1 MNKKKNAMSKL
12 EKNLV
17 FLAQR
22 NATATVDINK
32 ALVKRQATVDRNIV
46 NSMTKMIVDVANESG
61 IKKKKIKK
69 IVKSSKINKASEAV
83 SKSSVKELNKGLDK
97 VADKMSIPDDQ
108 LKDIGLKK
116 PIRKSINGIDEKLG
130 KITKLKDI
138 DKLSSK
144 NKKDKTEK
152 KKRKLEK
159 ENDEAAKETA
169 NFISKSMKGL
179 TMDSSDVSTLPKS
192 GGKKKKVKKSSGA
205 KFTEDMLKGMNF
217 AD

>member
-1 MNKKKNAMSKL
+1 MKKITKL
-12 EKNLV
+12 EKNLL

-22 NATATVDINK
+22 NTEVQCNIIKGVVERNAAVERNITTATTNAI
-32 ALVKRQATVDRNIV
+32 IG
-46 NSMTKMIVDVANESG
+46 VAKESG
-61 IKKKKIKK
+61 IKSKKIKK
-69 IVKSSKINKASEAV
+69 ILKSSKISAACEDI
-83 SKSSVKELNKGLDK
+83 SKDSVKKVNKTIDK
-97 VADKMSIPDDQ
+97 IVDSISIPNEQ
-108 LKDIGLKK
+108 LKDIGLSK
-116 PIRKSINGIDEKLG
+116 PISKSVKRIDKKYVS
-130 KITKLKDI
+130 KITDI
-138 DKLSSK
+138 DKISGKHKKSSD
-144 NKKDKTEK
+144 KDEK

-179 TMDSSDVSTLPKS
+179 KMDSNDVSTLPKS